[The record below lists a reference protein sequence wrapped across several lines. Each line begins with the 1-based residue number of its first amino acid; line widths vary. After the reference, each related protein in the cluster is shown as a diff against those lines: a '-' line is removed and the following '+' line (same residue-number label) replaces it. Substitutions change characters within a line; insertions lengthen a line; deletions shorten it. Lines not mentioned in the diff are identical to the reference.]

1 MYLIS
6 VEDHFESAHFLNKY
20 RGKCEKLH
28 GHRYRVVARLKVTNL
43 DETGMAYDFTKLKRI
58 LAGIVKKYDHK
69 CLNEVAP
76 FSRINPT
83 AENIAFTVYQQLRR
97 AIGSTAE
104 LDSIEVWESP
114 ESCALYRPG

>member
-1 MYLIS
+1 MIS
-6 VEDHFESAHFLNKY
+6 VEDHFEAAHFLNEY

-28 GHRYRVVARLKVTNL
+28 GHRYRVVARLKVTDL

-58 LAGIVKKYDHK
+58 LADIVKKYDHK
-69 CLNEVAP
+69 CMNEVAP
-76 FSRINPT
+76 FRRINPT
-83 AENIAFTVYQQLRR
+83 AENIAYTVYQRLIRV
-97 AIGSTAE
+97 IGSTAD